1 VKGYLR
7 RAEEAALGEARTT
20 SQERGA
26 MAEWIW
32 RAMVDTA
39 VRMSN
44 AAGDPNQT
52 T

>member
-1 VKGYLR
+1 MKGYLR